1 MVGRV
6 DLEVGDHQGVEVV
19 VRRCVEGGVWIPLIP
34 PNVPTMG
41 QKDKG
46 EEEEEGEG
54 THGTELALLG
64 VDHIVFPL

>member
-6 DLEVGDHQGVEVV
+6 DLEVGDHVGVEVV
-19 VRRCVEGGVWIPLIP
+19 VRRCVEGGVLIPLFP
-34 PNVPTMG
+34 PNVPALG
-41 QKDKG
+41 QQAEG